1 MPRKT
6 IGKIDQRPRRPTFL
20 REWREYRNL
29 TQDQAAEKIGI
40 DRSTLS
46 KIERGGVTYNQPFLE
61 AAADAYSC
69 TPADL
74 ISRKPE
80 RISELKDVVQ
90 ATKDCGPI
98 LILNEE
104 QVQQLADIMEHLLV
118 MMEMPAN
125 RARLAVEQILIAIQ
139 ARGSQTKDN
148 VARDPPGYS
157 LIETLTS
164 KSRPQDLK

>member
-1 MPRKT
+1 MPRET
-6 IGKIDQRPRRPTFL
+6 LGKIDQRPRRQTFL
-20 REWREYRNL
+20 REWREYRDL

-46 KIERGGVTYNQPFLE
+46 KIERGRVTYNQPFLE
-61 AAADAYSC
+61 ATADAYRC

-80 RISELKDVVQ
+80 RLNELKDVFQ
-90 ATKDCGPI
+90 TAKDCGPI
-98 LILNEE
+98 LVLNEE

-118 MMEMPAN
+118 MTGMPAH
-125 RARLAVEQILIAIQ
+125 RARLAVERSLIAIQ
-139 ARGSQTKDN
+139 AHGSQTKDN
-148 VARDPPGYS
+148 VAHGPAGYS